1 MMPAVGDGLRRPVS
15 PLLAGRADELAL
27 LLAAFED
34 VAGPGAGEHG
44 LVHLLG
50 GEAGGGKTRLVRE
63 LTARVAD
70 RAHVLRGG
78 CVEASGAGLPYAPF
92 VTALNAHTAT
102 VPVDELRDL
111 LGEGVLQELARLVPS
126 LGVAAPSDPELGRSR
141 LFAAVLDLLTL
152 TAAGDRPV
160 LLVVEDLHWA
170 DAATRDLLAYLV
182 REVPRRVHLVATY
195 RDTERGEGHPLLPL
209 LAELA
214 RSDGVTRVPV
224 VRLDEAGTADQ
235 LEGILGR
242 IPDPALVRT
251 VHERGG
257 GVPLFTEALVTADG
271 RLRSEV
277 PASLR
282 DLTLAAV
289 RTLPRESRDLLA
301 AAATGGDRVSHR
313 LLCRVTGLDDV
324 GVTDAVRA
332 AVAAQV
338 LEGDGDGYVFRHQ
351 LIGEAVRDGVLR
363 ATGSGCTAPTPRRS
377 PSSRSSRT
385 ARRCAPGWPTTGTAR
400 ARPNGR
406 SRPPG
411 RPRPAPGRP
420 AGSARTGTSGCGCSS
435 WWWRSGTGHRRRA
448 AGTGTDLAGV
458 LAQAANAACWCAE
471 PARGLRLIEEAM
483 RVVPAPVPAERRA
496 AMLLERSS
504 FRDQSMAAGCLDDLR
519 DAVRVAPEASLVRVE
534 ALGQLA
540 RALLARD
547 LVDEARSHLAVM
559 RAAVAAAGSA
569 GYALEAEIVSAMA
582 DAPGGSMPWWPES

>member
-50 GEAGGGKTRLVRE
+50 GEAGGGRPGWSASSPPGGRPRSRAAGRL
-63 LTARVAD
+63 
-70 RAHVLRGG
+70 
-78 CVEASGAGLPYAPF
+78 VEASGAGLPYAPF

-126 LGVAAPSDPELGRSR
+126 LGVRRRATPSSAVAACSPRCSTCSPSPRPATGRCCSWSRTCTGPTPPPATCSPTWSGRSR
-141 LFAAVLDLLTL
+141 AGCTSWRR
-152 TAAGDRPV
+152 TA
-160 LLVVEDLHWA
+160 
-170 DAATRDLLAYLV
+170 T
-182 REVPRRVHLVATY
+182 PRGA
-195 RDTERGEGHPLLPL
+195 RDTRSCRCSPSC
-209 LAELA
+209 

-242 IPDPALVRT
+242 IPVPALVRT

-277 PASLR
+277 PGSLR

-351 LIGEAVRDGVLR
+351 LIGEAVRDGVLPGDRLRLHR
-363 ATGSGCTAPTPRRS
+363 AYAEALTEQPELQDGSQV
-377 PSSRSSRT
+377 
-385 ARRCAPGWPTTGTAR
+385 R
-400 ARPNGR
+400 ARVADHWHRAGEAQR
-406 SRPPG
+406 ALAAAWEAAAGAGS
-411 RPRPAPGRP
+411 P

-435 WWWRSGTGHRRRA
+435 WWWRSGTGHRRPR
-448 AGTGTDLAGV
+448 
-458 LAQAANAACWCAE
+458 
-471 PARGLRLIEEAM
+471 PAR
-483 RVVPAPVPAERRA
+483 APTWPGCSRRRRTRRA
-496 AMLLERSS
+496 GAPSPR
-504 FRDQSMAAGCLDDLR
+504 AGC
-519 DAVRVAPEASLVRVE
+519 
-534 ALGQLA
+534 G
-540 RALLARD
+540 
-547 LVDEARSHLAVM
+547 
-559 RAAVAAAGSA
+559 
-569 GYALEAEIVSAMA
+569 
-582 DAPGGSMPWWPES
+582 